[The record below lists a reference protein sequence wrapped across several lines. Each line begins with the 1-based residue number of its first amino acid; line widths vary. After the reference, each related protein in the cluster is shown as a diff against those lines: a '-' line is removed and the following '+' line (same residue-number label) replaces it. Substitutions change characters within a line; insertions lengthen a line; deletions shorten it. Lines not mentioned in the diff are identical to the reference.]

1 MAWLDNIRNA
11 MHPYDDDY
19 IENEERA
26 AEEELGQESEAPA
39 LDGFEEKQ
47 PRPVFSKREPRPQT
61 SYSAPAQEKQKM
73 KLKFVRP
80 EQFDEA
86 AEIADSLRARQAVLM
101 NLEMTET
108 ETARRLL
115 DFLSGAAYALGGR
128 VMRVSA
134 QAYIIAPTNVDLV
147 GDAVADFES
156 AGLYF

>member
-26 AEEELGQESEAPA
+26 AEEEFSQEDEAPA
-39 LDGFEEKQ
+39 EESYEDRQ
-47 PRPVFSKREPRPQT
+47 PRPVFSRREPKQQ
-61 SYSAPAQEKQKM
+61 SYAPTAQEKQKM

>member
-26 AEEELGQESEAPA
+26 AEEELGQEPEAPDR
-39 LDGFEEKQ
+39 DGFEEKQ
-47 PRPVFSKREPRPQT
+47 PRPVFSKREPKPQA